1 MTRAER
7 LERYQALPLPTTKD
21 EHWRFTDLKG
31 FDPEAWTANGAAE
44 IAAPPSLLDL
54 DVAGI
59 AHVGE
64 AGIEIAR
71 APDEDPVRAADRRP
85 RASLLARRLGREVR
99 GAQRRAVEARPAR
112 ARAARS
118 RRREAALRQDR
129 ERRRGRVALL
139 AAADR
144 RGARVPVHADR
155 GVRVGVGRARRLL
168 ERGGGDRRPGRREGR
183 VRVRSEPVAIDLAL
197 RVASRAGRA
206 RRRARLGR
214 GRLRLRQGQGAD
226 PERSRRARVRPRA

>member
-54 DVAGI
+54 DVAGV

-71 APDEDPVRAADRRP
+71 APEGIRFEPLTDDHELLYSLVGWDEKFAAHN
-85 RASLLARRLGREVR
+85 AALWSTACSCTYLAESSS
-99 GAQRRAVEARPAR
+99 
-112 ARAARS
+112 RS
-118 RRREAALRQDR
+118 R
-129 ERRRGRVALL
+129 
-139 AAADR
+139 
-144 RGARVPVHADR
+144 
-155 GVRVGVGRARRLL
+155 
-168 ERGGGDRRPGRREGR
+168 
-183 VRVRSEPVAIDLAL
+183 ST
-197 RVASRAGRA
+197 
-206 RRRARLGR
+206 
-214 GRLRLRQGQGAD
+214 
-226 PERSRRARVRPRA
+226 